1 MSKDKIQLL
10 SPLFLKYQADYEKN
24 PRSRVFAP
32 LAEIYRKL
40 GMTDKAMEILAQGI
54 RFHPTYIMGY
64 LGLSF
69 CYFDLKQYTLAYNTL
84 RPIVETSRDNI
95 RLQKLFADVCLEL
108 GYKEEA
114 LDAYKYL
121 LFINPRDKE
130 VSQQVTM
137 LENMIETQY
146 KPVHQPI
153 FIPESEFSND
163 TKSEKSKRLFDIDK
177 LENKPDASKVDF
189 DDWKTLD
196 LRSEYKAV
204 EENSYDSWNLNKE
217 TSIDFNDKKPAI
229 EPWLE
234 EVVTPKTTT
243 QDRSNEFQYHDEE
256 IFLSLDDDDDE
267 DDDEEERD
275 LEEIQVEEAVPMVTH
290 TLVDLYCGQGHIEKA
305 LEVLEKILILN
316 PNDQK
321 TINKI
326 DEIKALMEPIEIH
339 QTPEPVQ
346 KPVPVNTSKKEFK
359 IPNLT
364 RAVHELPDE
373 ATEEEGRKN
382 LMSILDQQ
390 LANVDLGV
398 ISELAKNITEDKK
411 PKESKEVKKPSPAVS
426 GQELQR
432 KRKLEEKL
440 NLFLKKIQKR
450 ALDYQARV

>member
-32 LAEIYRKL
+32 LAETYRKL

-54 RFHPTYIMGY
+54 RFHPTYVMGY
-64 LGLSF
+64 LGLAF
-69 CYFDLKQYTLAYNTL
+69 CYFDLKQFTLAYNTL
-84 RPIVETSRDNI
+84 RPLVETSRDNI

-108 GYKEEA
+108 GYKDEA

-130 VSQQVTM
+130 VSQQVAL
-137 LENMIETQY
+137 LEKMIEVQY

-153 FIPESEFSND
+153 FIPESEFVND
-163 TKSEKSKRLFDIDK
+163 TKLDKSPRLFDVDK
-177 LENKPDASKVDF
+177 LENKPNSSASDF

-196 LRSEYKAV
+196 LRSDYKTS
-204 EENSYDSWNLNKE
+204 EEDNYDSWNLNKE
-217 TSIDFNDKKPAI
+217 TAIDFNEKKAPIEPWIEEVVAAKPAI
-229 EPWLE
+229 QTAPSKPE
-234 EVVTPKTTT
+234 EY
-243 QDRSNEFQYHDEE
+243 QYHDEE
-256 IFLSLDDDDDE
+256 IHLSLDDDEDDE
-267 DDDEEERD
+267 
-275 LEEIQVEEAVPMVTH
+275 VESLNDIPSAVPMVTH

-316 PNDQK
+316 PTDQK

-326 DEIKALMEPIEIH
+326 VEIKALMEPFEAVEEQKNPTPIH
-339 QTPEPVQ
+339 AAKPE
-346 KPVPVNTSKKEFK
+346 TKKEFA

-364 RAVHELPDE
+364 RALHELPDE

-390 LANVDLGV
+390 LSKVDLDT
-398 ISELAKNITEDKK
+398 ISEAPKKEQESKK
-411 PKESKEVKKPSPAVS
+411 PKEVKKLASNVS
-426 GQELQR
+426 SQELQK
-432 KRKLEEKL
+432 KRLLEEKL